1 MKDFDVLTDGMKKR
15 RLSDPDVEALVAGRR
30 VDGAP
35 LGLDAML
42 LTMRE
47 RAESGPSVPISGAL
61 SEFIIEAHPSAIP
74 ADAGRL
80 KTSQRRSW
88 PVAKRAAA
96 VLALVPAKILIGASM
111 AVAAVGGAQAFGVVD
126 VPLLPGPGPSVV
138 TTIPAEPVPSETS
151 DAPAKPVPTTVPSGS
166 TSKAATETH
175 RTIPARPTINE
186 APVAS
191 PPTSPPTLPP
201 QAAVEGAPGCEF
213 GQDTSAR
220 PAAVP
225 PTDPCAPGAA
235 DGTHNAPPEPAAA
248 ADASASVPRN
258 NAANHATPAPAA
270 NSGHGSDAGSAVEKA
285 STPNPA
291 QNSGQGRTP
300 PGD

>member
-1 MKDFDVLTDGMKKR
+1 M
-15 RLSDPDVEALVAGRR
+15 LSA
-30 VDGAP
+30 
-35 LGLDAML
+35 
-42 LTMRE
+42 MRE
-47 RAESGPSVPISGAL
+47 RSESGPSVPISGAL
-61 SEFIIEAHPSAIP
+61 SEFIIEAHPSVIS
-74 ADAGRL
+74 AGAGPL

-96 VLALVPAKILIGASM
+96 VLAMVPAKILIGASM

-175 RTIPARPTINE
+175 RTIPPRPAVNE
-186 APVAS
+186 APV
-191 PPTSPPTLPP
+191 TSPPTLPP

-213 GQDTSAR
+213 GLDTSAR
-220 PAAVP
+220 PTAAP

-235 DGTHNAPPEPAAA
+235 EGTDNAPPEPAAA
-248 ADASASVPRN
+248 AGAPASVPRN
-258 NAANHATPAPAA
+258 NAANHATPTPTPAA
-270 NSGHGSDAGSAVEKA
+270 NSGRASDASSAVEKA
-285 STPNPA
+285 STTNPA

>member
-1 MKDFDVLTDGMKKR
+1 M
-15 RLSDPDVEALVAGRR
+15 LSA
-30 VDGAP
+30 
-35 LGLDAML
+35 
-42 LTMRE
+42 MRE
-47 RAESGPSVPISGAL
+47 RSESGPSVPISGAL
-61 SEFIIEAHPSAIP
+61 SEFIIEAHPSVIS
-74 ADAGRL
+74 AGAGPL

-96 VLALVPAKILIGASM
+96 VLAMVPAKILIGASM

-175 RTIPARPTINE
+175 RTIPPRPAVNE
-186 APVAS
+186 APVTS

-220 PAAVP
+220 PTAAP

-235 DGTHNAPPEPAAA
+235 EGTDNAPPEPAAA
-248 ADASASVPRN
+248 AGAPASVPRN
-258 NAANHATPAPAA
+258 NAANHATPTPTPTPAA
-270 NSGHGSDAGSAVEKA
+270 NSGRASDASSAVEKA
-285 STPNPA
+285 STTNPA

>member
-1 MKDFDVLTDGMKKR
+1 M
-15 RLSDPDVEALVAGRR
+15 LSA
-30 VDGAP
+30 
-35 LGLDAML
+35 
-42 LTMRE
+42 MRE
-47 RAESGPSVPISGAL
+47 RSESGPSVPISGAL
-61 SEFIIEAHPSAIP
+61 SEFIIEAHPSVIS
-74 ADAGRL
+74 AGAGPL

-96 VLALVPAKILIGASM
+96 VLAMVPAKILIGASM

-175 RTIPARPTINE
+175 RTIPPRPAVNE
-186 APVAS
+186 APV
-191 PPTSPPTLPP
+191 TSPPTLPP

-220 PAAVP
+220 PTA
-225 PTDPCAPGAA
+225 
-235 DGTHNAPPEPAAA
+235 
-248 ADASASVPRN
+248 VPRN
-258 NAANHATPAPAA
+258 NAANHATPTPTPTPAA
-270 NSGHGSDAGSAVEKA
+270 NSGHGSDASSAVEKA
-285 STPNPA
+285 STTNPA